1 MARWLCCLYEVSGR
15 FFFFFLLSLRGGG
28 QVGIL
33 CTAKGKIFFYLVG
46 VGFFACY
53 GLCVFSL
60 FVQCCILVRL
70 VVFDCLVLS
79 ICLVYLGITE

>member
-1 MARWLCCLYEVSGR
+1 MR
-15 FFFFFLLSLRGGG
+15 FWGVFLLSLRGGG

-53 GLCVFSL
+53 GLCAFSL